1 MVIDHTE
8 ITNTGIS
15 STIHVG
21 PISLMRV
28 PLQSSSCDQIQW
40 ENGRSQNVSE
50 LTTCVIQTSLFFRT
64 FIGHRHKFF
73 LKCPKK

>member
-40 ENGRSQNVSE
+40 ENGRAVAKCERVNH
-50 LTTCVIQTSLFFRT
+50 L
-64 FIGHRHKFF
+64 RHTN
-73 LKCPKK
+73 